1 MTRDERQELCVQK
14 WIENKCKGIIT
25 AATGFGKTNIALLAI
40 KRFLNKNP
48 TKKVLIL
55 VPNEALLKQWSI
67 KVSES
72 GFDFNCTI
80 LTFSKAIKLGKYS
93 TDLLIVDEA
102 HKCLSSHLISLFGTI
117 YYRMILCLTAT
128 LERTDGMHVY
138 LLQRC
143 PLVDNVSKE
152 ECIKNGWI
160 SSFTEYKV
168 LLDVDLTEYQEY
180 NTKFY
185 EAFSFF
191 NYDFDLA
198 MSLVGPDGWKN
209 RERYVKENCTNP
221 AKILEFRKA
230 VTAMTFQFTNYL
242 QKRKSFIA
250 NHPKK
255 IEIAN
260 KILSHCQDK
269 KCITFSS
276 TVKQAEQIAYG
287 KVYSGKTAKKKG
299 RITLEEFSNQ
309 KSGTLNTVMKLNEG
323 YNSPDLEIGIILGL
337 DSSVNKKSQR
347 LGRLLRPFEG
357 KEDAKLFVLILNGTV
372 EDKWYSNSLSN
383 TYTTIDEEGLDK
395 LLKGE
400 EFSTKQNKASNMLFK
415 Y

>member
-1 MTRDERQELCVQK
+1 MTRDERQEECVQK
-14 WIENKCKGIIT
+14 WVKSKCKGIIT
-25 AATGFGKTNIALLAI
+25 AATGFGKTRVALLAI

-55 VPNEALLKQWSI
+55 VPNDNLLKQWSI

-80 LTFSKAIKLGKYS
+80 MTFNKATKLGEYN
-93 TDLLIVDEA
+93 TDLLIIDEV
-102 HKCLSSHLISLFGTI
+102 HKILAPTLISVFGI
-117 YYRMILCLTAT
+117 IHYKMILCLTAT
-128 LERTDGMHVY
+128 LERTDGMHTY
-138 LLQRC
+138 LLQKC

-152 ECIKNGWI
+152 ECIENGWI

-191 NYDFDLA
+191 NYDFDLV

-209 RERYVKENCTNP
+209 RERYVKENCTNSV
-221 AKILEFRKA
+221 KISEFRKV

-260 KILSHCQDK
+260 KILSYCRDK

-299 RITLEEFSNQ
+299 RTTIEEFAKEKNSA
-309 KSGTLNTVMKLNEG
+309 LNTIMKLNEG
-323 YNSPDLEIGIILGL
+323 LDIPDLEIGIILGL

-357 KEDAKLFVLILNGTV
+357 KGDAKLFVLILKGTV

-383 TYTTIDEEGLDK
+383 AYTTIDEEGLDK

-400 EFSTKQNKASNMLFK
+400 EFSAKQNRESNMLFK